1 MKKQILYVITS
12 LILLSCGVQKFEDKT
27 YEYSDDI
34 TFEIKAMA
42 NISMTENV
50 TPSITDTTYITK
62 KGSRFKRMVIK
73 FNNHSNMEQTID
85 FSKFYLLNDKNLKY
99 KVHFVMQYG
108 KAYGRNIQIRQ
119 RTLSANKER
128 SFLMEFHPA
137 FAKGKNPKAL
147 LIEDPNVVTRDK
159 VIPLLYLDKD

>member
-34 TFEIKAMA
+34 TFEIKSMA
-42 NISMTENV
+42 NFSMTENV
-50 TPSITDTTYITK
+50 TPSITDTTYIAR
-62 KGSRFKRMVIK
+62 KGARFKRMVIK
-73 FNNHSNMEQTID
+73 FNNHSNIEQTID
-85 FSKFYLLNDKNLKY
+85 FNKFYLLNDKNQKY

-108 KAYGRNIQIRQ
+108 KMYGRNVHIKQ
-119 RTLSANKER
+119 RTLRANKER

-147 LIEDPNVVTRDK
+147 LIEDPNVVIGDK
-159 VIPLLYLDKD
+159 VIPLLYKDKD